1 MTYWKR
7 FKLFGLLFTLLLMAA
22 CSTATQTAS
31 DAAGGTITQGGLYRA
46 QNVALL
52 ANTGRPQFLNAYA
65 NW

>member
-7 FKLFGLLFTLLLMAA
+7 FKLFGLLFVLMAA
-22 CSTATQTAS
+22 CSTGTQTAS
-31 DAAGGTITQGGLYRA
+31 DAAGGTVTQGGLYRA
-46 QNVALL
+46 QDVALL